1 MSKCKIKNLDRV
13 KLCTGDLNNRISI
26 EERVLTPPVLGES
39 SPVETFTVIK
49 SVWAGVQTSRG
60 TRRFYGV
67 NIEASATHLFYIRYN
82 PELPLLDGD
91 NYFIHYKSRYFRIL
105 RVTDN
110 DEEEYFVI
118 LQCVERGEDDKTAS
132 TA

>member
-1 MSKCKIKNLDRV
+1 MGKCKIKNLDRV
-13 KLCTGDLNNRISI
+13 KLCSGDLSNRISI
-26 EERVLTPPVLGES
+26 EERQLTPPVLGES
-39 SPVETFTVIK
+39 SPIETFIVIK
-49 SVWAGVQTSRG
+49 SVWAGVQTVRG

-67 NIEASATHLFYIRYN
+67 NIENAATHLFFIRNN

-91 NYFIHYKSRYFRIL
+91 NYFVLFKNRYFRIL

-110 DEEEYFVI
+110 DEEEYFTI
-118 LQCVERGEDDKTAS
+118 LQCVERGEESKTAS